1 MYVIKSKSD
10 VFNVFF
16 RWKNM
21 AETHAGKKIKH
32 LRTDNG
38 LEFCNDQFFK
48 LYQDEDIIHHFT
60 VRDTPQHNRV
70 VERTNRA
77 LLEKVQC
84 MLSNVGLGKEFWAK
98 VVTYACHLIN
108 CLPSTTID
116 SIRGMV

>member
-1 MYVIKSKSD
+1 
-10 VFNVFF
+10 
-16 RWKNM
+16 M

-38 LEFCNDQFFK
+38 LEFCNDQF
-48 LYQDEDIIHHFT
+48 YHFT

-70 VERTNRA
+70 VERTNRT
-77 LLEKVQC
+77 LLEKVRC

-108 CLPSTTID
+108 YLPSTTID
-116 SIRGMV
+116 SI